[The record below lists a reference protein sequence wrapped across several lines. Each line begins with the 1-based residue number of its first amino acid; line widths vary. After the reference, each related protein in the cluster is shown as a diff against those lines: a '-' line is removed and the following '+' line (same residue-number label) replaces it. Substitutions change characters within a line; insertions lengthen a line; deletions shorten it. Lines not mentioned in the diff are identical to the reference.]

1 MIECI
6 DRDLGVEDMQD
17 DEKMLQFGIWGIG
30 CVLLATV
37 VLQVA
42 FRTQNRQINRVRRQ
56 IVETQQQIAV
66 AEAGFASL
74 VRPEVLRNMVVGI
87 APKVEPISFN
97 KSVSVNELAIKE
109 SL

>member
-1 MIECI
+1 MHCQGS
-6 DRDLGVEDMQD
+6 GVENMQD
-17 DEKMLQFGIWGIG
+17 DEKMLQFGVWAIG

-74 VRPEVLRNMVVGI
+74 VRPEVLRNMVVSI
-87 APKVEPISFN
+87 SPKVEPISFN
-97 KSVSVNELAIKE
+97 KSVSVNELPIKE

>member
-1 MIECI
+1 
-6 DRDLGVEDMQD
+6 MQD
-17 DEKMLQFGIWGIG
+17 DEKMLQFGVWAIG
-30 CVLLATV
+30 VVLLATV

-74 VRPEVLRNMVVGI
+74 VRPEVLRNMVVSI
-87 APKVEPISFN
+87 TPKAEVISFN

>member
-1 MIECI
+1 
-6 DRDLGVEDMQD
+6 MQD
-17 DEKMLQFGIWGIG
+17 DEKMLQFGVWAIG
-30 CVLLATV
+30 VVLLATV

-74 VRPEVLRNMVVGI
+74 VRPEVLRNMVVSI
-87 APKVEPISFN
+87 APKAEVISFN

>member
-1 MIECI
+1 
-6 DRDLGVEDMQD
+6 MQD
-17 DEKMLQFGIWGIG
+17 DEKMLQFGVWAIG
-30 CVLLATV
+30 GVLLATV

-74 VRPEVLRNMVVGI
+74 VRPEVLRNMVVSI
-87 APKVEPISFN
+87 TPKAEVISFN

>member
-1 MIECI
+1 MHCQGP
-6 DRDLGVEDMQD
+6 GVENMQD
-17 DEKMLQFGIWGIG
+17 DEKMLQFGVWAIG

-74 VRPEVLRNMVVGI
+74 VRPEVLRNMVVSI
-87 APKVEPISFN
+87 SPKVEPISFN
-97 KSVSVNELAIKE
+97 KSVSVNELPIKE